1 VKLSDF
7 QLPVRYENA
16 REFAV
21 VLDESDAAD
30 VCLASSG
37 SVEPRAMSDGRF
49 FMPGDILSEVGAG
62 GIHELW
68 FLSLDT
74 DRVKDWTVMPSADAV
89 ALLPCPRAIGDQCP
103 ENVSARQIRLW
114 LVTNGISLATVDAT
128 IDSIA
133 DAATRDTV
141 RVEWDYAPY
150 IERSHR
156 FLVPLAAAL
165 GLDEA
170 GVDQAFR
177 EAATL

>member
-1 VKLSDF
+1 MIS
-7 QLPVRYENA
+7 LPMDIDA
-16 REFAV
+16 CLGLAV
-21 VLDESDAAD
+21 VVSEQVAATAEHSAP
-30 VCLASSG
+30 VSFRKLA
-37 SVEPRAMSDGRF
+37 DGRCF
-49 FMPGDILSEVGAG
+49 TSASVLSETGPGQAYEALAG
-62 GIHELW
+62 LLSIAAVELVPW
-68 FLSLDT
+68 
-74 DRVKDWTVMPSADAV
+74 AEAV
-89 ALLPCPRAIGDQCP
+89 ALMVDPPAGGSLSPVPAS
-103 ENVSARQIRLW
+103 VSARQIRLW

-133 DAATRDTV
+133 DATTRDTV

-150 IERSHR
+150 VERSHR